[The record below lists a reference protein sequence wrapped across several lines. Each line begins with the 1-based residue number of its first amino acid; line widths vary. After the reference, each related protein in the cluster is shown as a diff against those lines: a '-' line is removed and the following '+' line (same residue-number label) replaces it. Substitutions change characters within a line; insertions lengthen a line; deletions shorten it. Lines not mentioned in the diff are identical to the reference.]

1 MKAARLIWDSWES
14 GNKINDFPRNI
25 LPKSRKEAYEIQKNL
40 EYYSNMNVI
49 GWKIAATSLEGQK
62 HIGVSGPL
70 AGRILKDKV
79 FQPNDEI
86 DFGNNKMA
94 VAEPEFAFKIGKTLE
109 PKKIEYY
116 LEEVME
122 AVDTL
127 HLSIELPDSRFKNF
141 SSIGEFNLIA
151 DNACAHQFV
160 IAPPNQNNWR
170 MIDLSKHK
178 VVISNSNNVHHQG
191 VGSNVLGDPRI
202 ALTWLVNE
210 LSKNNITLDKGMIV
224 STGTCAKPIPIKIGD
239 TIKAVVTVREINLE
253 RNRVYFDCV
262 SYNQNDEIVIVG
274 EAELMPRKEG

>member
-40 EYYSNMNVI
+40 EYYSNMSVI

-141 SSIGEFNLIA
+141 SSISL
-151 DNACAHQFV
+151 
-160 IAPPNQNNWR
+160 
-170 MIDLSKHK
+170 K
-178 VVISNSNNVHHQG
+178 NVFFF
-191 VGSNVLGDPRI
+191 S
-202 ALTWLVNE
+202 
-210 LSKNNITLDKGMIV
+210 S
-224 STGTCAKPIPIKIGD
+224 
-239 TIKAVVTVREINLE
+239 
-253 RNRVYFDCV
+253 
-262 SYNQNDEIVIVG
+262 
-274 EAELMPRKEG
+274 

>member
-25 LPKSRKEAYEIQKNL
+25 SPKSRKEAYEIQKNL
-40 EYYSNMNVI
+40 EYYSNMSVI

-109 PKKIEYY
+109 PKKIEYF
-116 LEEVME
+116 LEEVMQ

-239 TIKAVVTVREINLE
+239 TIKADYGKLGSISVNL
-253 RNRVYFDCV
+253 
-262 SYNQNDEIVIVG
+262 
-274 EAELMPRKEG
+274 K

>member
-14 GNKINDFPRNI
+14 GNKIDDFPRNV

-40 EYYSNMNVI
+40 EYYSNMSVI

-86 DFGNNKMA
+86 DLGNNKMA

-239 TIKAVVTVREINLE
+239 TILTGRFRNKPVKVRPSLPPLAHHAPPTLSTNHPTP
-253 RNRVYFDCV
+253 
-262 SYNQNDEIVIVG
+262 S
-274 EAELMPRKEG
+274 A

>member
-40 EYYSNMNVI
+40 EYYSNMSVI

-86 DFGNNKMA
+86 DLGNNKMA

-141 SSIGEFNLIA
+141 S
-151 DNACAHQFV
+151 
-160 IAPPNQNNWR
+160 
-170 MIDLSKHK
+170 
-178 VVISNSNNVHHQG
+178 
-191 VGSNVLGDPRI
+191 
-202 ALTWLVNE
+202 
-210 LSKNNITLDKGMIV
+210 
-224 STGTCAKPIPIKIGD
+224 
-239 TIKAVVTVREINLE
+239 
-253 RNRVYFDCV
+253 
-262 SYNQNDEIVIVG
+262 
-274 EAELMPRKEG
+274 

>member
-1 MKAARLIWDSWES
+1 
-14 GNKINDFPRNI
+14 
-25 LPKSRKEAYEIQKNL
+25 
-40 EYYSNMNVI
+40 
-49 GWKIAATSLEGQK
+49 
-62 HIGVSGPL
+62 
-70 AGRILKDKV
+70 
-79 FQPNDEI
+79 
-86 DFGNNKMA
+86 
-94 VAEPEFAFKIGKTLE
+94 
-109 PKKIEYY
+109 
-116 LEEVME
+116 
-122 AVDTL
+122 

-239 TIKAVVTVREINLE
+239 TIKADYGKLGSISVNL
-253 RNRVYFDCV
+253 
-262 SYNQNDEIVIVG
+262 
-274 EAELMPRKEG
+274 K

>member
-1 MKAARLIWDSWES
+1 MLC
-14 GNKINDFPRNI
+14 
-25 LPKSRKEAYEIQKNL
+25 
-40 EYYSNMNVI
+40 
-49 GWKIAATSLEGQK
+49 
-62 HIGVSGPL
+62 
-70 AGRILKDKV
+70 
-79 FQPNDEI
+79 
-86 DFGNNKMA
+86 
-94 VAEPEFAFKIGKTLE
+94 
-109 PKKIEYY
+109 
-116 LEEVME
+116 
-122 AVDTL
+122 
-127 HLSIELPDSRFKNF
+127 FKNF

>member
-25 LPKSRKEAYEIQKNL
+25 SPKSRKEAYEIQKNL
-40 EYYSNMNVI
+40 EYYSNMSVI

-116 LEEVME
+116 LEEVMQ

-178 VVISNSNNVHHQG
+178 VVISNSNNVSGLIINNDSNNSG
-191 VGSNVLGDPRI
+191 VFTINNSSINGAILNYGSSFAINSNSNVTGSVVSNY
-202 ALTWLVNE
+202 LVSIDN
-210 LSKNNITLDKGMIV
+210 SSSITLSLIH
-224 STGTCAKPIPIKIGD
+224 I
-239 TIKAVVTVREINLE
+239 
-253 RNRVYFDCV
+253 
-262 SYNQNDEIVIVG
+262 
-274 EAELMPRKEG
+274 